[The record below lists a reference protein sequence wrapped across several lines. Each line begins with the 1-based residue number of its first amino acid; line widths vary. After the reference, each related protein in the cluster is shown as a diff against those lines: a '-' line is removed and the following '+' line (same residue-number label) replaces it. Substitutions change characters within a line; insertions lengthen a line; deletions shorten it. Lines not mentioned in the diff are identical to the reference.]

1 MAGEKIV
8 YWHWFLESWPANA
21 MSIREVFIIIFIVI
35 IIGRKAITKFR
46 LLKIC
51 SQESCNN

>member
-35 IIGRKAITKFR
+35 MIGRKAITKFR